1 LIRKAIESVR
11 LFAAAGR
18 GRPARLKIRATERRN
33 PMLPKIP
40 KPWEKLL
47 KGETTQA
54 YFQDLQKFLDEEYAT
69 QTIYPPEQD
78 VFAALRFTPPEKVS
92 VLLLGQD
99 PYPGPNQANGLSFSV
114 RPGVAIPA
122 SLKNMFTELQSD
134 VGFKVPNNGSLES
147 WAKQGV
153 LLLNAVLTVR
163 AGVPNS
169 HKDRG
174 WETFTDAV
182 IRKVNDKKAPVVFA
196 LWGRFAQ
203 KKESLVDIS
212 RHAVVKCAHPSPLS
226 ANSGF
231 FGCRPFSKINAALR
245 AAGRPEIDW
254 QIPNV

>member
-1 LIRKAIESVR
+1 
-11 LFAAAGR
+11 
-18 GRPARLKIRATERRN
+18 
-33 PMLPKIP
+33 MLPKIP
-40 KPWEKLL
+40 APWSKLL
-47 KGETTQA
+47 KGETDKQ
-54 YFQDLQKFLDEEYAT
+54 YFRDLQDFLEREYET
-69 QTIYPPEQD
+69 QTIYPPVKD
-78 VFAALRFTPPEKVS
+78 VFAALKYTPYEQVN

-122 SLKNMFTELQSD
+122 SLKNMFTELQND
-134 VGFKVPNNGSLES
+134 VGFQIPNNGSLES

-182 IRKVNDKKAPVVFA
+182 IRKVNEKESPVVFA
-196 LWGRFAQ
+196 LWGKYAQ
-203 KKESLVDIS
+203 KKEALIDA
-212 RHAVVKCAHPSPLS
+212 RHKIVRCAHPSPLS
-226 ANSGF
+226 AASGF
-231 FGCRPFSKINAALR
+231 FGCRPFSKINAAL
-245 AAGRPEIDW
+245 AESDKPQINW

>member
-1 LIRKAIESVR
+1 
-11 LFAAAGR
+11 
-18 GRPARLKIRATERRN
+18 
-33 PMLPKIP
+33 MLPKIP
-40 KPWEKLL
+40 APWSKLL
-47 KGETTQA
+47 KGETDKQ
-54 YFQDLQKFLDEEYAT
+54 YFRDLQDFLEREYAT
-69 QTIYPPEQD
+69 QTIYPPVKD
-78 VFAALRFTPPEKVS
+78 VFAALKFTPYEQVS

-134 VGFKVPNNGSLES
+134 VGFDIPNNGSLES

-182 IRKVNDKKAPVVFA
+182 IRKVNEKESPVVFA
-196 LWGRFAQ
+196 LWGKYAQ
-203 KKESLVDIS
+203 KKEALIDA
-212 RHAVVKCAHPSPLS
+212 RHKIVRCAHPSPLS
-226 ANSGF
+226 AASGF
-231 FGCRPFSKINAALR
+231 FGCRPFSKINAAL
-245 AAGRPEIDW
+245 AESDKPQINW

>member
-1 LIRKAIESVR
+1 
-11 LFAAAGR
+11 
-18 GRPARLKIRATERRN
+18 
-33 PMLPKIP
+33 MLPKIP
-40 KPWEKLL
+40 APWSKLL
-47 KGETTQA
+47 KGETDKQ
-54 YFQDLQKFLDEEYAT
+54 YFRDLQDFLEKEYAT
-69 QTIYPPEQD
+69 QTIYPPVKD
-78 VFAALRFTPPEKVS
+78 VFAALKYTPYEQVN

-122 SLKNMFTELQSD
+122 SLKNMFTELQND
-134 VGFKVPNNGSLES
+134 VGFDIPNNGSLES

-182 IRKVNDKKAPVVFA
+182 IRKVNEKESPVVFA
-196 LWGRFAQ
+196 LWGKYAQ
-203 KKESLVDIS
+203 KKEALIEK
-212 RHAVVKCAHPSPLS
+212 RHKIVRCAHPSPLS
-226 ANSGF
+226 AASGF
-231 FGCRPFSKINAALR
+231 FGCRPFSKINAAL
-245 AAGRPEIDW
+245 AESDKPQINW